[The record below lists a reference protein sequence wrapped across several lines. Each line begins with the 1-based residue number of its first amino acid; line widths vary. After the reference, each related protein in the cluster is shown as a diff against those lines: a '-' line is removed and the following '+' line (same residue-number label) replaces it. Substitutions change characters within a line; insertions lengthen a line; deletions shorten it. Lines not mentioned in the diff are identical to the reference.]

1 MKKFLFACIFMLSSA
16 AAFSATCDANGCSG
30 TPQELFD
37 NYYLT
42 SIEDG
47 QIYLGLRGDVNR
59 NNLDCSLAEGNYL
72 KILST
77 HPLFEEIYSSL
88 LTASAMDRKIMLRIE
103 NGSVGC
109 NVLYVRF
116 YM

>member
-1 MKKFLFACIFMLSSA
+1 MLTGA
-16 AAFSATCDANGCSG
+16 TAFSATCDTNGCSG

-42 SIEDG
+42 SIDDG
-47 QIYLGLRGDVNR
+47 QIYLNLRSDVNK

-88 LTASAMDRKIMLRIE
+88 LAASAMDRKLMFRIE
-103 NGSVGC
+103 NGSAGC